1 MFIIRYKIF
10 ISYLSYITFI
20 IYIKHLAEAVG
31 IYKANKDLKKA
42 VKYLVAQRF
51 ISDTPHEIANF
62 LRVYKNKFDAGEML
76 WWSCDNDDDDDDEY
90 DDDDDDDA

>member
-1 MFIIRYKIF
+1 M
-10 ISYLSYITFI
+10 
-20 IYIKHLAEAVG
+20 KHLAEAVG

-62 LRVYKNKFDAGEML
+62 LRVYKNKFDAGEILCYDLVIMMMMMMMMMMH
-76 WWSCDNDDDDDDEY
+76 SEMGDEDEDEY
-90 DDDDDDDA
+90 VDKVMIMMEWVM

>member
-1 MFIIRYKIF
+1 MYISINIYRYLHVSICLSCISLHIKSSSFIF
-10 ISYLSYITFI
+10 HHLSYITFI

-76 WWSCDNDDDDDDEY
+76 
-90 DDDDDDDA
+90 